1 VSKEEKNVCDGCHQ
15 EILWS
20 ETAILNVSLDII
32 FQTGTDPEKPMGL
45 DKVHMKGDFHYC
57 CFDHE
62 ILRKVAIKSGGLGT
76 FWKHPIRES
85 WMTPARGPTKD
96 K

>member
-1 VSKEEKNVCDGCHQ
+1 MSKEEKNICDACHK

-20 ETAILNVSLDII
+20 ETAILNVSFDII
-32 FQTGTDPEKPMGL
+32 YQTGTDPEKPMGF
-45 DKVHMKGDFHYC
+45 DKVHMEGDYHYC

-62 ILRKVAIKSGGLGT
+62 ILRKVAIESKGLGT

-85 WMTPARGPTKD
+85 WMIPALGPSEAG
-96 K
+96 